1 MTTLS
6 KRELIDR
13 SIEGIFALLYEI
25 ARTPASYVGNERI
38 IEALKSQGNLCT
50 LVMESEIQGKP
61 LRIQPISL
69 NTLKKRLSDN
79 GPDRDF
85 ALLDKLRVHA
95 QQAILGVNDKQAE
108 PKKRSLNGL
117 EDQIADLEESVASLH
132 AVNMVLVQALE
143 VNRRD
148 LISLLSMTNA
158 GLRQSKTQK
167 AIDRIIKI
175 LSINPAPF
183 DDVTILSMH
192 KHLQVV
198 PNGKT
203 NR

>member
-1 MTTLS
+1 MSALS

-13 SIEGIFALLYEI
+13 SIDGMFSLLYEI
-25 ARTPASYVGNERI
+25 IRNPVNYAGNEQI
-38 IEALKSQGNLCT
+38 LEALKSQGNMCALDI
-50 LVMESEIQGKP
+50 ESAVQDKL

-69 NTLKKRLSDN
+69 NTLKKRLSEN

-85 ALLDKLRVHA
+85 KLLDKLRAHA
-95 QQAILGVNDKQAE
+95 QQSILNLNDRHEE
-108 PKKRSLNGL
+108 PKKRSRTAL
-117 EDQIADLEESVASLH
+117 EDQIVDLKASVSSLH

-148 LISLLSMTNA
+148 LITLLAVTNT
-158 GLRQSKTQK
+158 GLRQSKTRK

-175 LSINPAPF
+175 LSINPAPY
-183 DDVTILSMH
+183 DDVTVLSMQQ
-192 KHLQVV
+192 HLQVV
-198 PNGKT
+198 PSGET

>member
-13 SIEGIFALLYEI
+13 SIDGIFALLYEI
-25 ARTPASYVGNERI
+25 TRTPASYIGNERI

-50 LVMESEIQGKP
+50 LDLESEIQGKP

-69 NTLKKRLSDN
+69 NTLKKRLSGN
-79 GPDRDF
+79 GPDQDF
-85 ALLDKLRVHA
+85 VLLDKLRGHA
-95 QQAILGVNDKQAE
+95 QQAILGVNAKQAV
-108 PKKRSLNGL
+108 PKKRSVSAL
-117 EDQIADLEESVASLH
+117 EDKIAELEASISSLH

-143 VNRRD
+143 INRRD
-148 LISLLSMTNA
+148 LISLLGITNT

-167 AIDRIIKI
+167 AIDRIVKI

-183 DDVTILSMH
+183 DDVTILSMP
-192 KHLQVV
+192 KHLQGV

>member
-1 MTTLS
+1 MSTLR

-13 SIEGIFALLYEI
+13 SIDGIFSLLYEI
-25 ARTPASYVGNERI
+25 TREPGKYVGNEQI
-38 IEALKSQGNLCT
+38 VEALKSQGNLCA
-50 LVMESEIQGKP
+50 LDMESPIKDEP
-61 LRIQPISL
+61 WCIQPISL
-69 NTLKKRLSDN
+69 NTLKKRLSEN

-95 QQAILGVNDKQAE
+95 QQAIFKFDDKLIK
-108 PKKRSLNGL
+108 PKSRSRTAL
-117 EDQIADLEESVASLH
+117 EDQILDLKASVSSLQ

-148 LISLLSMTNA
+148 LITLLGVTNT

-183 DDVTILSMH
+183 DDVTVLSVQQ
-192 KHLQVV
+192 HLQVV

>member
-25 ARTPASYVGNERI
+25 ARTPASYVGNEQI
-38 IEALKSQGNLCT
+38 LEALKSQGNLCT
-50 LVMESEIQGKP
+50 LDMESEIQGKP

-108 PKKRSLNGL
+108 PKKRSLKGL
-117 EDQIADLEESVASLH
+117 EDQIADLEASVASLH

-148 LISLLSMTNA
+148 LISLLSMTNV

-183 DDVTILSMH
+183 DDVTILSMQ